1 MPTKL
6 SRFAEG
12 FMEAAWLAAVML
24 VPVFFNIYSSRIFE
38 PDKITLLRTITL
50 VLLAAWLV
58 KLFEQGGFH
67 WNRIPKE
74 SGWIKS
80 FLRIPLMP
88 AVTGLA
94 IIYLISTIF
103 SVTPFTS
110 FWGSYQRLQGT
121 YTTLSYLVIFFALIA
136 NLRQRNQV
144 ERLITIAIIS
154 SLPVSLYGVL
164 QRYQA
169 DPIPWGGDTTQRIA
183 ANLGNS
189 IFVAAYLVMAFPLAF
204 LRAIESF
211 EAMLSERSELWP
223 NFARA
228 TCYSFILALQVI
240 AIFFSGSR
248 GPWLGLGTGLI
259 VIWLGLSLVWRK
271 RWLTISGV
279 TLILLAASFLTLLN
293 IPNGPLESLR
303 NQPGFGRLGQLL
315 DAESRTGRVRTLI
328 WQGAADLMT
337 PHDPLEFPDG
347 RKDSFNF
354 LRPLIGYGPESMYVA
369 YNPFYPPELTQV
381 EKRNASPDRSHNE
394 TWDSLVITGVL
405 GLAAYL
411 TLFGSLL
418 YFGLKWLDLVPGKK
432 QRNVFLGLYLS
443 GGLLSTIIFV
453 IYGGKGF
460 LGVALPFGMVL
471 GAVTYMILISLFGKI
486 ESRPSDTDR
495 IRSYIIIGLL
505 AAISAHFVEINFGIA
520 IAATRVYFW
529 VFAGLLLL
537 MGYILPL
544 YSEFASSTNS
554 QTVSEMDSGI
564 SRQKSHDRRTSG
576 GSSRRKPGVRRAPV
590 KRSWFIPSRMDS
602 FRSIDWSCWSVY
614 CLRHWVMNTYQ
625 IQAGNHQRSAWYGLR

>member
-1 MPTKL
+1 M
-6 SRFAEG
+6 S
-12 FMEAAWLAAVML
+12 
-24 VPVFFNIYSSRIFE
+24 I
-38 PDKITLLRTITL
+38 
-50 VLLAAWLV
+50 
-58 KLFEQGGFH
+58 
-67 WNRIPKE
+67 
-74 SGWIKS
+74 
-80 FLRIPLMP
+80 
-88 AVTGLA
+88 
-94 IIYLISTIF
+94 LISTIF

-121 YTTLSYLVIFFALIA
+121 YTTLSYVVIFFALIA

-189 IFVAAYLVMAFPLAF
+189 IFVAAYLVMAFPLAL
-204 LRAIESF
+204 LRAVESF
-211 EAMLSERSELWP
+211 EAMLSERGELWP

-228 TCYSFILALQVI
+228 TGYCFILALQVI

-248 GPWLGLGTGLI
+248 GPWLGLGTCLI

-279 TLILLAASFLTLLN
+279 TLILLAASFLVLLN

-347 RKDSFNF
+347 RKDSLN
-354 LRPLIGYGPESMYVA
+354 LIRPLIGYGPESMYVA

-405 GLAAYL
+405 GLTAYL

-418 YFGLKWLDLVPGKK
+418 YYGLKWLDLVPGKR
-432 QRNVFLGLYLS
+432 QRNIFLGLYLS

-453 IYGGKGF
+453 AYGGKGF

-486 ESRPSDTDR
+486 ESRPSETDR

-505 AAISAHFVEINFGIA
+505 AAITAHFVEINFGIA

-544 YSEFASSTNS
+544 YSEVASSTNS
-554 QTVSEMDSGI
+554 QTVSEVDLGI
-564 SRQKSHDRRTSG
+564 SGQKSRDRRTSG
-576 GSSRRKPGVRRAPV
+576 GTSRRKPGGGERLLNEAGLFRVEWI
-590 KRSWFIPSRMDS
+590 RSAV
-602 FRSIDWSCWSVY
+602 SIGFWSVY
-614 CLRHWVMNTYQ
+614 CLRHWVMNTFQ
-625 IQAGNHQRSAWYGLR
+625 IQAGNRLRSAWYGLR